1 MRELDVVALTRDLP
15 GEKLVDGDVGT
26 VVAVH
31 QGGAGYTVEFLT
43 PGGDTIAVVT
53 VPADAVRPTR
63 PTVVTHA
70 RNVA

>member
-15 GEKLVDGDVGT
+15 EENLMKNDVGT

-43 PGGDTIAVVT
+43 PDGDTVALVT
-53 VPADAVRPTR
+53 LSPGDLRPTR
-63 PTVVTHA
+63 STEVIHA
-70 RNVA
+70 RTLA